1 MSNKL
6 QKQAS
11 QEEEMCHYLKK
22 RRSILTTA
30 RSYLNEE
37 KYKGMSSGK
46 QSIEQGMKVLGQ
58 VVF

>member
-22 RRSILTTA
+22 RSILTTA
-30 RSYLNEE
+30 RSDLNEE

-46 QSIEQGMKVLGQ
+46 HKA
-58 VVF
+58 

>member
-30 RSYLNEE
+30 RSDLNEE

-46 QSIEQGMKVLGQ
+46 HKAQSRV
-58 VVF
+58 